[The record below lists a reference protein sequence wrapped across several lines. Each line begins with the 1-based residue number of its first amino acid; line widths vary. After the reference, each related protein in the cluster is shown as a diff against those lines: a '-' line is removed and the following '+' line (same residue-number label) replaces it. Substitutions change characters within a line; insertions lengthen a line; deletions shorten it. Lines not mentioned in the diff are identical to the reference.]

1 VAKRPTP
8 RRHRWWWAAGVVLL
22 VAAGLIIVLWPA
34 RPAPRTLPPARA
46 RQYLA
51 FDACLFTG
59 TQGLADPA
67 AQPVWAG
74 MQDASLATRAKVSY
88 LAVTGPQTVGNA
100 VPYTNTLLARQCN
113 VVVAVGQSQVDAI
126 YQTAPSH
133 PGATFVVV
141 GGQSG
146 ANVTALPTGPA
157 AEVRS
162 SVANLIMK
170 LVR

>member
-1 VAKRPTP
+1 
-8 RRHRWWWAAGVVLL
+8 
-22 VAAGLIIVLWPA
+22 
-34 RPAPRTLPPARA
+34 
-46 RQYLA
+46 
-51 FDACLFTG
+51 
-59 TQGLADPA
+59 
-67 AQPVWAG
+67 

-113 VVVAVGQSQVDAI
+113 VVVVAVGQSQVDAI

-133 PGATFVVV
+133 PGAKFVVV
-141 GGQSG
+141 GGQSV
-146 ANVTALPTGPA
+146 ANVTALPAGPA

-162 SVANLIMK
+162 SVANLIMN